1 MRRREWLAMAAS
13 VFPFGLVLAWGGS
26 PARAIGGVLPEL
38 DNLAPA
44 FDLDGVAP
52 PRGGLHQG
60 RPAAKGDPA
69 SVPVRLQNTD
79 FQGRWLVLYFYPK
92 DFTSGCTL
100 EARSFQ
106 AALADFRRFG
116 AEVVGISAD
125 AAEDHVS
132 FCAAEGLTYPLLS
145 DPGGTVSRAYGSW
158 LAPYSQRHTFLID
171 PNGKLRA
178 RWLGVRPLGHG
189 QEVLAELQ
197 RLQQLE
203 VQQLEASPA

>member
-1 MRRREWLAMAAS
+1 MQRRAFFSAALQAVQGSSSLLA
-13 VFPFGLVLAWGGS
+13 FGLGMTSLLAESQRAFALGGTLPDLNG
-26 PARAIGGVLPEL
+26 PAP
-38 DNLAPA
+38 DFNLA
-44 FDLDGVAP
+44 GVKP
-52 PRGGLHQG
+52 S
-60 RPAAKGDPA
+60 RPGIASAATETQLELA
-69 SVPVRLQNTD
+69 D
-79 FQGRWLVLYFYPK
+79 FSGQWLVLYFYPK

-106 AALADFRRFG
+106 AALADLRRLG
-116 AEVVGISAD
+116 ADVVGVSAD
-125 AAEDHVS
+125 AAEDHSS

-171 PNGKLRA
+171 PNGQLRA

-197 RLQQLE
+197 RQQQL
-203 VQQLEASPA
+203 QASPG

>member
-1 MRRREWLAMAAS
+1 MRRRQWLSLAGS
-13 VFPFGLVLAWGGS
+13 SLPFGLLLAWGVA
-26 PARAIGGVLPEL
+26 PAQALGGVLPDL
-38 DNLAPA
+38 DQLAPA

-52 PRGGLHQG
+52 PRG
-60 RPAAKGDPA
+60 RVSAKGATDA
-69 SVPVRLQNTD
+69 SAVRLQSSD

-106 AALADFRRFG
+106 AALADFHRLG

-125 AAEDHVS
+125 AAEDHIS
-132 FCAAEGLTYPLLS
+132 FCAAEGLAYPLLS
-145 DPGGTVSRAYGSW
+145 DPGGNVSRAYGSW

-171 PNGKLRA
+171 PNGQLRA
-178 RWLGVRPLGHG
+178 RWLGVRPIGHG

-197 RLQQLE
+197 RLQQA
-203 VQQLEASPA
+203 VGPG

>member
-1 MRRREWLAMAAS
+1 LRTS
-13 VFPFGLVLAWGGS
+13 
-26 PARAIGGVLPEL
+26 
-38 DNLAPA
+38 
-44 FDLDGVAP
+44 
-52 PRGGLHQG
+52 
-60 RPAAKGDPA
+60 
-69 SVPVRLQNTD
+69 D

-106 AALADFRRFG
+106 AALADFQRLG
-116 AEVVGISAD
+116 ADVVGISAD
-125 AAEDHVS
+125 AAEDHIS

-145 DPGGTVSRAYGSW
+145 DPGGSVSRAYGSW

-171 PNGKLRA
+171 PNGQLRT

-203 VQQLEASPA
+203 ASQG

>member
-1 MRRREWLAMAAS
+1 MRRRQWLAMAAS
-13 VFPFGLVLAWGGS
+13 ALPFGLVLAWGVA
-26 PARAIGGVLPEL
+26 PAKAIGGVLPEI
-38 DNLAPA
+38 DKLAPA
-44 FDLDGVAP
+44 FDLEGVAP
-52 PRGGLHQG
+52 PPGGLPQGGQSARGGIS
-60 RPAAKGDPA
+60 AI
-69 SVPVRLQNTD
+69 PVRLRTSD

-106 AALADFRRFG
+106 AALADFQRLG
-116 AEVVGISAD
+116 ADVVGISAD
-125 AAEDHVS
+125 AAEDHIS

-145 DPGGTVSRAYGSW
+145 DPGGSVSRAYGSW

-171 PNGKLRA
+171 PNGQLRT

-197 RLQQLE
+197 RLQQLA
-203 VQQLEASPA
+203 ASPG

>member
-1 MRRREWLAMAAS
+1 MRRRQWFGLAAS
-13 VFPFGLVLAWGGS
+13 ALPFGLALAWGVP
-26 PARAIGGVLPEL
+26 PAMAIGGVLPDL
-38 DNLAPA
+38 DKPAPA

-52 PRGGLHQG
+52 PRGALSS
-60 RPAAKGDPA
+60 KGDA
-69 SVPVRLQNTD
+69 SPIPVRLRNSD

-106 AALADFRRFG
+106 AALADLKRLG
-116 AEVVGISAD
+116 ADLVGVSAD
-125 AAEDHVS
+125 AAEDHIS

-171 PNGKLRA
+171 PNGQLRA

-197 RLQQLE
+197 RQQQL
-203 VQQLEASPA
+203 QASPG

>member
-1 MRRREWLAMAAS
+1 MRRRQLLATAAS
-13 VFPFGLVLAWGGS
+13 ALPFGLLLAWGVA
-26 PARAIGGVLPEL
+26 PAKAIGGVLPDL
-38 DNLAPA
+38 DKLAPS

-52 PRGGLHQG
+52 PQGRLPHGGLS
-60 RPAAKGDPA
+60 AKGDA
-69 SVPVRLQNTD
+69 SPIPVRLRSAD

-106 AALADFRRFG
+106 AALADFQRLN
-116 AEVVGISAD
+116 ADVVGISAD
-125 AAEDHVS
+125 AAEAHVS

-145 DPGGTVSRAYGSW
+145 DPGGSVSRAYGSW

-171 PNGKLRA
+171 PNGQLRS

-197 RLQQLE
+197 RLQQ
-203 VQQLEASPA
+203 QEASPG

>member
-1 MRRREWLAMAAS
+1 MRRRHLLGLAAS
-13 VFPFGLVLAWGGS
+13 ALPFGLVLAWGIA
-26 PARAIGGVLPEL
+26 PAMAIGGVLPDL
-38 DNLAPA
+38 GKLAPA
-44 FDLDGVAP
+44 FDLEGIAP
-52 PRGGLHQG
+52 PLGG
-60 RPAAKGDPA
+60 RSAKVDVSA
-69 SVPVRLQNTD
+69 IPVRLRTSD
-79 FQGRWLVLYFYPK
+79 FQGRWLILYFYPK

-106 AALADFRRFG
+106 AALAEFHQLG
-116 AEVVGISAD
+116 AEVVGVSAD
-125 AAEDHVS
+125 DAEAHIS
-132 FCAAEGLTYPLLS
+132 FCAAEGLAYPLLS

-171 PNGKLRA
+171 PNGQLRA

-203 VQQLEASPA
+203 PSPA

>member
-1 MRRREWLAMAAS
+1 MRRRQLLGLAAS
-13 VFPFGLVLAWGGS
+13 ALPFGLVLAWS
-26 PARAIGGVLPEL
+26 VAPAEAIGGVLPEL
-38 DNLAPA
+38 DKLAPS

-52 PRGGLHQG
+52 PQVGLST
-60 RPAAKGDPA
+60 KDDA
-69 SVPVRLQNTD
+69 SPIPVRLRNSD

-106 AALADFRRFG
+106 AALADFQRLGADVVGVSADG
-116 AEVVGISAD
+116 AEAHI
-125 AAEDHVS
+125 S
-132 FCAAEGLTYPLLS
+132 FCASEGLTYPLLS
-145 DPGGTVSRAYGSW
+145 DPGGNVSRIYGSW

-171 PNGKLRA
+171 PNGQLRA

-197 RLQQLE
+197 RLQQLA
-203 VQQLEASPA
+203 ASPG

>member
-1 MRRREWLAMAAS
+1 MRRRQLLSLAAS
-13 VFPFGLVLAWGGS
+13 ALPFGLVLAWGVP
-26 PARAIGGVLPEL
+26 PAMAIGGVLPEL
-38 DNLAPA
+38 DKLAPT

-52 PRGGLHQG
+52 SRVGLS
-60 RPAAKGDPA
+60 AKGDA
-69 SVPVRLQNTD
+69 NAIPVHLRISD

-106 AALADFRRFG
+106 AALADLQRLG
-116 AEVVGISAD
+116 ADVVGVSAD
-125 AAEDHVS
+125 AAEAHIS

-145 DPGGTVSRAYGSW
+145 DPGGTVSSAYGSW

-171 PNGKLRA
+171 PNGQLRA

-203 VQQLEASPA
+203 TSPG

>member
-1 MRRREWLAMAAS
+1 MRRRQWLATAAS
-13 VFPFGLVLAWGGS
+13 ALPFGLLLAWGVA
-26 PARAIGGVLPEL
+26 PAKAIGGVLPDL
-38 DNLAPA
+38 DKLAPS

-52 PRGGLHQG
+52 PQGRLHHGGLS
-60 RPAAKGDPA
+60 AKGDA
-69 SVPVRLQNTD
+69 SPIPVRLRSAD

-106 AALADFRRFG
+106 AALADFQRLN
-116 AEVVGISAD
+116 ADVVGISAD
-125 AAEDHVS
+125 AAEAHVS

-145 DPGGTVSRAYGSW
+145 DPGGSVSRAYGSW

-171 PNGKLRA
+171 PNGQLRS

-189 QEVLAELQ
+189 QEVRAELH
-197 RLQQLE
+197 RLQQ
-203 VQQLEASPA
+203 QAASPG

>member
-1 MRRREWLAMAAS
+1 MRRRQWLALAFQS
-13 VFPFGLVLAWGGS
+13 LPFGLVLAWGVA
-26 PARAIGGVLPEL
+26 PAKALGGVLPDL
-38 DNLAPA
+38 DKLAPA
-44 FDLDGVAP
+44 FDLEGVAP
-52 PRGGLHQG
+52 PQG
-60 RPAAKGDPA
+60 RVSTKGGTDSMA
-69 SVPVRLQNTD
+69 VRLRSSD

-106 AALADFRRFG
+106 AALADFHRFD

-125 AAEDHVS
+125 DAEAHLS
-132 FCAAEGLTYPLLS
+132 FCAAEGLAYPLLS
-145 DPGGTVSRAYGSW
+145 DPGGDVSRAYGSW

-171 PNGKLRA
+171 PSGQLRA
-178 RWLGVRPLGHG
+178 RWVGVRPLGHG

-203 VQQLEASPA
+203 ISAR

>member
-1 MRRREWLAMAAS
+1 MRRRHLLGLAVSAL
-13 VFPFGLVLAWGGS
+13 PYGLVLAWAVP
-26 PARAIGGVLPEL
+26 PAQAIGGVLPEL
-38 DNLAPA
+38 DKLAPA

-52 PRGGLHQG
+52 PRRGISSKADAN
-60 RPAAKGDPA
+60 PI
-69 SVPVRLQNTD
+69 PVRLSNSD

-106 AALADFRRFG
+106 AALVDFQRLGAD
-116 AEVVGISAD
+116 VVGVSAD
-125 AAEDHVS
+125 AAEAHVS

-145 DPGGTVSRAYGSW
+145 DPGGNVSRAYGSW

-171 PNGKLRA
+171 PNGQLRA

-203 VQQLEASPA
+203 ASPG

>member
-1 MRRREWLAMAAS
+1 MRRRQLLGLAAS
-13 VFPFGLVLAWGGS
+13 ALPFGLALGWGVS
-26 PARAIGGVLPEL
+26 PAMAIGGVIPEL
-38 DNLAPA
+38 DKLAPA

-52 PRGGLHQG
+52 PQGGLSN
-60 RPAAKGDPA
+60 KVDA
-69 SVPVRLQNTD
+69 STIPVRLRNSD
-79 FQGRWLVLYFYPK
+79 FLGRWLVLYFYPK

-106 AALADFRRFG
+106 AALADLQRLG
-116 AEVVGISAD
+116 ADVVGVSAD
-125 AAEDHVS
+125 AAEAHIS

-145 DPGGTVSRAYGSW
+145 DPGGSVSRTYGSW

-171 PNGKLRA
+171 PNGQLRA

-203 VQQLEASPA
+203 ISPA

>member
-1 MRRREWLAMAAS
+1 MRRRQWLATAAS
-13 VFPFGLVLAWGGS
+13 ALPFGLLLAWGVA
-26 PARAIGGVLPEL
+26 PAKAIGGLLPDL
-38 DNLAPA
+38 DKLAPS

-52 PRGGLHQG
+52 PQGHLPHGGLS
-60 RPAAKGDPA
+60 AKGNP
-69 SVPVRLQNTD
+69 SPIPVRLRSAD

-106 AALADFRRFG
+106 AALADFQRLN
-116 AEVVGISAD
+116 ADVVGISAD
-125 AAEDHVS
+125 AAEAHVS

-145 DPGGTVSRAYGSW
+145 DPGGSVSRAYGSW

-171 PNGKLRA
+171 PNGQLRS

-197 RLQQLE
+197 RLQQ
-203 VQQLEASPA
+203 QEASPG

>member
-1 MRRREWLAMAAS
+1 MRRRQWLATAAS
-13 VFPFGLVLAWGGS
+13 ALPFGLLLAWGVA
-26 PARAIGGVLPEL
+26 PAKAIGGVLPDL
-38 DNLAPA
+38 DKLAPS

-52 PRGGLHQG
+52 PQGRLHHGGLS
-60 RPAAKGDPA
+60 AKGDA
-69 SVPVRLQNTD
+69 SPIPVRLRSAD

-106 AALADFRRFG
+106 AALADFQRLN
-116 AEVVGISAD
+116 ADVVGISAD
-125 AAEDHVS
+125 AAEAHVS

-145 DPGGTVSRAYGSW
+145 DPGGSVSRAYGSW

-171 PNGKLRA
+171 PNGQLRS

-197 RLQQLE
+197 RLQQ
-203 VQQLEASPA
+203 QEASPG